1 MSSRPTWAR
10 WVTRV
15 SLVVAA
21 IALVVTIRNT
31 GFTALGHY
39 FAMIGWWWIAV
50 VVLEITITTLDAVA
64 IRCFC
69 SPEQDKLTFGKAI
82 LSQLAGRSVNAVT
95 PGGNL
100 GEAVKVAV
108 LTEHVSQSRAVS
120 TILLYNV
127 VSFSIELATVAAA
140 APVMALLMDDMPT
153 TLRYVTFATGV
164 IAFAAAVGLY
174 SLVHRGML
182 TSVVNL
188 VARMRLIKPER
199 RDRWLDKVRPVDDK
213 MRLVEGARSRDRML
227 GIAAVTA
234 SRLTSITL
242 SMLILHAI
250 GHAITPGFVAAYT
263 VGGFVIY
270 MASTLV
276 PMGLGIS
283 ESGNYYMFGAL
294 AKTVAERGR
303 AEAQGVALVIARR
316 CTLVLYAGIGLFLVT
331 ASATVQRAREK
342 ARARAHEPEPAPAP
356 TELAPAVTNV
366 SQS

>member
-1 MSSRPTWAR
+1 MFAA
-10 WVTRV
+10 
-15 SLVVAA
+15 VAL
-21 IALVVTIRNT
+21 IFTIRNT
-31 GFTALGHY
+31 GFQALGHY

-50 VVLEITITTLDAVA
+50 VILEIAITTLDAIA

-69 SPEQDKLTFGKAI
+69 SPDQGQLSFGSAI

-127 VSFSIELATVAAA
+127 VSFTVELATVAAA
-140 APVMALLMDDMPT
+140 APVMAVAMDMPT

-164 IAFAAAVGLY
+164 LCFAAAIGLY
-174 SLVHRGML
+174 ALVRRGML
-182 TSVVNL
+182 TSFVNL
-188 VARMRLIKPER
+188 LRRVRLIKDAR
-199 RDRWLDKVRPVDDK
+199 RDRWLAQIKPVDDK
-213 MRLVEGARSRDRML
+213 MRLVEGARRRDRVF
-227 GIAAVTA
+227 GILAVTL
-234 SRLTSITL
+234 SRFTSMTL

-250 GHAITPGFVAAYT
+250 GHPITPSFVAAYT

-294 AKTVAERGR
+294 AKSVADKGK

-331 ASATVQRAREK
+331 ASATVKRAREK
-342 ARARAHEPEPAPAP
+342 ARARSHEPAAETAPDTVA
-356 TELAPAVTNV
+356 T
-366 SQS
+366 QS

>member
-1 MSSRPTWAR
+1 MLA
-10 WVTRV
+10 
-15 SLVVAA
+15 VVA
-21 IALVVTIRNT
+21 LVITIRNT
-31 GFTALGHY
+31 GFDALGEH
-39 FAMIGWWWIAV
+39 FAMIGWWWVAV
-50 VVLEITITTLDAVA
+50 VVLEISITILDALA

-69 SPEQDKLTFGKAI
+69 SPDQAQLRFRDAV

-127 VSFSIELATVAAA
+127 VSFVVELAVVAAA
-140 APVMALLMDDMPT
+140 APVMALLMDMPT
-153 TLRYVTFATGV
+153 GLRWITAATGV
-164 IAFAAAVGLY
+164 VCFAGAIALY
-174 SLVHRGML
+174 LLVRRGML
-182 TSVVNL
+182 ASMVKLLRRIGL
-188 VARMRLIKPER
+188 VKDER
-199 RDRWLDKVRPVDDK
+199 QQRWLEKIRPVDDK
-213 MRLVEGARSRDRML
+213 MRLVDGARSRDRLL

-234 SRLTSITL
+234 SRLTSMTL

-250 GHAITPGFVAAYT
+250 GHAITLEFIAAYT

-283 ESGNYYMFGAL
+283 ESGNYWMFGAL
-294 AKTVAERGR
+294 AKGVADKGR

-331 ASATVQRAREK
+331 ANATVQRARAK
-342 ARARAHEPEPAPAP
+342 ARARALGGAS
-356 TELAPAVTNV
+356 ELDGATVTNA

>member
-1 MSSRPTWAR
+1 
-10 WVTRV
+10 
-15 SLVVAA
+15 VVAG

-31 GFTALGHY
+31 GLAALGRY

-50 VVLEITITTLDAVA
+50 VVLEIAITTLDALA
-64 IRCFC
+64 IRSFC
-69 SPEQDKLTFGKAI
+69 SPDQQQLRFRDAV

-127 VSFSIELATVAAA
+127 VSFTVEIAVVALA
-140 APVMALLMDDMPT
+140 APVMALLMDMPT
-153 TLRYVTFATGV
+153 SLRYVTFATGV
-164 IAFAAAVGLY
+164 ACFAVAIGLY
-174 SLVHRGML
+174 LLVRRGML
-182 TSVVNL
+182 ASVVNL
-188 VARMRLIKPER
+188 VARLKIIKPER
-199 RDRWLDKVRPVDDK
+199 QARWLDRIRPVDDK
-213 MRLVEGARSRDRML
+213 MRLVDGARNRDRAI
-227 GIAAVTA
+227 GIVAVTA
-234 SRLTSITL
+234 SRLTSMTL

-250 GHAITPGFVAAYT
+250 GHAITLEFIAVYT

-283 ESGNYYMFGAL
+283 ESGNYWMFGAI
-294 AKTVAERGR
+294 AKGAAEKGR

-331 ASATVQRAREK
+331 ANATVQRAREK
-342 ARARAHEPEPAPAP
+342 ARARALEPAQTP
-356 TELAPAVTNV
+356 ELVTTVTNGT
-366 SQS
+366 

>member
-10 WVTRV
+10 WVTRI
-15 SLVVAA
+15 SLVLAG
-21 IALVVTIRNT
+21 IALVITIRNT
-31 GFTALGHY
+31 GLDALGHY
-39 FAMIGWWWIAV
+39 FKMIGWWWIAV
-50 VVLEITITTLDAVA
+50 VVLEISITTLDALA
-64 IRCFC
+64 IRSFC
-69 SPEQDKLTFGKAI
+69 SPEQAQLSFGSAI

-127 VSFSIELATVAAA
+127 VSFTVELAVVAIA
-140 APVMALLMDDMPT
+140 APIMALLMDMPT

-164 IAFAAAVGLY
+164 ACFAFAIGLY
-174 SLVHRGML
+174 LLVRRGML
-182 TSVVNL
+182 ASVVNL
-188 VARMRLIKPER
+188 VARLRIIKAER
-199 RDRWLDKVRPVDDK
+199 QARWLDKIRPVDDK
-213 MRLVEGARSRDRML
+213 MRLVDGARNRDRL
-227 GIAAVTA
+227 IGIAAVTA
-234 SRLTSITL
+234 SRLTSMTL

-250 GHAITPGFVAAYT
+250 GHAITLEFVAAYT

-283 ESGNYYMFGAL
+283 ESGNYWMFGAL
-294 AKTVAERGR
+294 AKGVAEKGR

-342 ARARAHEPEPAPAP
+342 AKAARTAPPEAAP
-356 TELAPAVTNV
+356 ELATVTNV
-366 SQS
+366 SQT